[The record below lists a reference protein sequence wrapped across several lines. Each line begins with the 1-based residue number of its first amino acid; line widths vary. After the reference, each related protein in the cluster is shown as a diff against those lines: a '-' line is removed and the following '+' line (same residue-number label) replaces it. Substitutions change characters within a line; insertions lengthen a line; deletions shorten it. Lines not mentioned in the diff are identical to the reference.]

1 MGLSSEHYFDD
12 IVFQRL
18 MSGDALPYPVE
29 RLGEPDEMLETAIR
43 GRELLGGELH
53 LPAHILCGR
62 GDRLRSLEQSVG
74 DGGHLVELHHHA
86 PGLLAEEL
94 ELCPGLGDEAVG
106 LAQVALER
114 RRKLRQ
120 RLVRLSQRTD
130 EFQRRAQGRD
140 HCGRAALPSLRTF
153 CICHRAI
160 LIMSGRLSPS
170 LRTTEGSKPECILQL
185 RQRGSWR
192 VSQ

>member
-1 MGLSSEHYFDD
+1 MMRTRWTVTLLLTWALSAATCAAAARGERAAGPTPL
-12 IVFQRL
+12 RL
-18 MSGDALPYPVE
+18 SFTDGDVSFWRPGAE
-29 RLGEPDEMLETAIR
+29 DWA
-43 GRELLGGELH
+43 
-53 LPAHILCGR
+53 PA
-62 GDRLRSLEQSVG
+62 QVNT
-74 DGGHLVELHHHA
+74 
-86 PGLLAEEL
+86 PLAEEL

-120 RLVRLSQRTD
+120 RLDRLSQRTD